1 MIDEYLES
9 WYSFKAVCEK
19 KVKDRCTINSD
30 GWSKLREFHLDK
42 YLNNLE
48 NPYSF
53 LFTIKWKHR
62 NLYNSHRMARYYY
75 KYLRERTAGLDP
87 QVMGVVEYPSWRKNV
102 HRQ

>member
-19 KVKDRCTINSD
+19 KAKDRCIINSD
-30 GWSKLREFHLDK
+30 GWSKLREFHLDR
-42 YLNNLE
+42 YLTNLE

-87 QVMGVVEYPSWRKNV
+87 QVMGVVEYPSWRHKNV
-102 HRQ
+102 HR